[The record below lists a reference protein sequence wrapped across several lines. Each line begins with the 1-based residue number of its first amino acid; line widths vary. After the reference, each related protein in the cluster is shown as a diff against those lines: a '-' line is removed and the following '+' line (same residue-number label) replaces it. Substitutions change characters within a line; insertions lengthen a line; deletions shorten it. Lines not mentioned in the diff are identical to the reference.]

1 MVTKASRADY
11 NDTAVQ
17 DTRAEVQSPPK
28 PTPEYKSPCTE
39 AADMVHGIKG
49 ADYGRPLGDFLAVAN
64 AMNSY
69 LSKKYGPGAARLG
82 PEDIPIF
89 QIMVKVMREAER
101 PKHDNRVDIAGYA
114 ETLEMVHYDLSTR

>member
-1 MVTKASRADY
+1 MASKQCRADY
-11 NDTAVQ
+11 NDAAEQ
-17 DTRAEVQSPPK
+17 DTRAEVQSH
-28 PTPEYKSPCTE
+28 PTPPPAYPSPCTE
-39 AADMVHGIKG
+39 AADMVHGTKG
-49 ADYGRPLGDFLAVAN
+49 AEYGRPLGDFLAVAN

-89 QIMVKVMREAER
+89 QILVKVMREAER

-114 ETLEMVHYDLSTR
+114 ETLELVHYDLSTR

>member
-1 MVTKASRADY
+1 MITEAGSPRPSVTETQAL
-11 NDTAVQ
+11 
-17 DTRAEVQSPPK
+17 RAEVQSPSK

>member
-1 MVTKASRADY
+1 MVTKQCKADY
-11 NDTAVQ
+11 NDTTEQAA
-17 DTRAEVQSPPK
+17 RAEVQSPPK
-28 PTPEYKSPCTE
+28 STPDYKSPCTE

-49 ADYGRPLGDFLAVAN
+49 AEYGRPLEDFQAVAN
-64 AMNSY
+64 AMNAY
-69 LSKKYGPGAARLG
+69 LGKKYGRPFAVLS